1 MDTKKK
7 EEGHMKK
14 NAVTH
19 VTILVVIASLIVIA
33 VLLANSNIDF
43 VDFVLKLHGG

>member
-7 EEGHMKK
+7 EEGRMKK
-14 NAVTH
+14 NAVKH
-19 VTILVVIASLIVIA
+19 ITILVVVVSLIVIA
-33 VLLANSNIDF
+33 VLLATSNFDF